1 MAGFFIGFAMLFSS
15 VFGFSAQFA
24 AAPKCPEATFF
35 SLPTWYKYLP
45 KDEELSQLSGK
56 CEVKFTLMDNGK
68 FNGDGIILVTLAIVD
83 ILIRVAGL
91 VALGFIIFGGFQYM
105 TSQGSPDNAKAAQN
119 TILNAVIGL
128 VVALLAASIV
138 AFVGFSLG

>member
-1 MAGFFIGFAMLFSS
+1 MTGFFIGIAM
-15 VFGFSAQFA
+15 VFGTMFGGVSQFA
-24 AAPKCPEATFF
+24 ATCPGSSFF

-45 KDEELSQLSGK
+45 KDEANSAITKK
-56 CEVKFTLMDNGK
+56 CEVSFELMEGGK
-68 FNGDGIILVTLAIVD
+68 FNGDGIILVTLAIID

-91 VALGFIIFGGFQYM
+91 VAVAFIIWGGFQYM
-105 TSQGSPDNAKAAQN
+105 TSQGSPDNAKAAQS

-138 AFVGFSLG
+138 AFIGFSIG